1 MGRRVTKQTLMRTG
15 LCTAILVV
23 FSLAALQRNA
33 VWESEIT
40 LFIDAANK
48 SSAKARSVHNKGLAA
63 LAQGDLHGAVALLRR
78 SLELEPYR
86 AESYISLGIAYAR
99 LQQRD
104 NAREMFERSLSLGA
118 ANPFAHFNLGLL
130 FYREYRQYDRAL
142 EHFLKARELNP
153 GNPDVHYNLGLTYQQ
168 LGREDLA
175 RRAFAEQRRV
185 R

>member
-1 MGRRVTKQTLMRTG
+1 MRTG
-15 LCTAILVV
+15 IIAGILLVL
-23 FSLAALQRNA
+23 SLVTFQRNA
-33 VWESEIT
+33 VWESEVR
-40 LFIDAANK
+40 LFIDAASK
-48 SSAKARSVHNKGLAA
+48 SSVKARSVHNRGLAA
-63 LAQGDLHGAVALLRR
+63 LAQDDLHGAVALLRK

-86 AESYISLGIAYAR
+86 AESYVSLGIAYAR
-99 LQQRD
+99 LQQRE

-130 FYREYRQYDRAL
+130 YYKEYQQYDRAL

-153 GNPDVHYNLGLTYQQ
+153 NNPDVHKNLGLTYQQ

-175 RRAFAEQRRV
+175 RQSFAEQLRV